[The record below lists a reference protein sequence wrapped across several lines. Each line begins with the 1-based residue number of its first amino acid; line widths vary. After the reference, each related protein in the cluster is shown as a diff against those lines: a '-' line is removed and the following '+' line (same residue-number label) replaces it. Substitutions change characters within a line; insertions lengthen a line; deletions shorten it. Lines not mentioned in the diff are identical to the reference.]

1 MSTSKSTQ
9 SEETKPETP
18 KKEEE
23 YKIELLPEDY
33 PQYDLSFKLIFIGDS
48 SVGKS
53 CLTTKA
59 VKNNFEEYYQATV
72 GFEFLTFNMKVNDK
86 VIKLQI
92 WDTCGQEIYKSLI
105 SNFYRNSSLAVLVYA
120 IDNKESFTH
129 VENWLNDLKSQ
140 ANEDVRIFLVGNKS
154 DLEED
159 RKVTK
164 EEGEKYK
171 LDQHLDL
178 FMETSAKTGQNAR
191 NVLVEAAKILYN
203 DYLKFDENSQNPKPK
218 PGDKKGT
225 ELIAKT
231 GKKEGKK
238 CC

>member
-1 MSTSKSTQ
+1 MSSSTTTG
-9 SEETKPETP
+9 SSSGAT
-18 KKEEE
+18 KKEED

-140 ANEDVRIFLVGNKS
+140 ANDDVRIFLVGNKA
-154 DLEED
+154 DLEEE

-178 FMETSAKTGQNAR
+178 FMETSAKTGLNAR
-191 NVLVEAAKILYN
+191 NVLIEAAKTLYN
-203 DYLKFDENSQNPKPK
+203 DYLKFEASGGKNNDDPKKIKDILISK
-218 PGDKKGT
+218 PS
-225 ELIAKT
+225 
-231 GKKEGKK
+231 KKEKGK

>member
-1 MSTSKSTQ
+1 MSTENSTEPVQ
-9 SEETKPETP
+9 PSTNTQ
-18 KKEEE
+18 KKEDD
-23 YKIELLPEDY
+23 YKIEFLPEDY

-154 DLEED
+154 DLEDD

-191 NVLVEAAKILYN
+191 NVLIEAAKILYN
-203 DYLKFDENSQNPKPK
+203 DYLKFDENNSGNVPTPK
-218 PGDKKGT
+218 KKGT
-225 ELIAKT
+225 ELIAKPA
-231 GKKEGKK
+231 KKEKK
-238 CC
+238 GCC